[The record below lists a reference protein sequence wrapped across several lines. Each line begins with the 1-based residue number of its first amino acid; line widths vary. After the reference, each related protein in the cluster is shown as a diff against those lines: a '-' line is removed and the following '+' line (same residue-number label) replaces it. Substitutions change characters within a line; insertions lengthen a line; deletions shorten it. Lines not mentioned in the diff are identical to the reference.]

1 MVSEEAFR
9 VACKTAGATQV
20 SEAAAKAAI
29 EVLINKQ
36 VALAQAAVAAMQA
49 AGRTRVEPED
59 VPTA

>member
-36 VALAQAAVAAMQA
+36 VALARLQLQQCKPQDAR
-49 AGRTRVEPED
+49 G
-59 VPTA
+59 